1 MVVLNN
7 CEIPIFCPFDYMTPE
22 HITLEELTSRIGGLI
37 NTSSSLRNVWVT
49 AETSDLR
56 RSGHCYLELIQKHPA
71 TGEPVARARAT
82 IWRSVFARIESDFFV
97 ATGQRLDSGMKVMV
111 QVTANYHPAYG
122 LSLNITDIDPTYTMG
137 DLMRIRMEILARL
150 KREGVLELNRTVEWC
165 DVPLRIAVISAP
177 GAAGYGDFI
186 HQLYSNDFRLR
197 FTTCLFPAV
206 MQGVQAPPSIIAAL
220 ERIAAEEEEWDCV
233 VIIRGGGAT
242 SDLASFENYD
252 LAANVAQFPLP
263 IIIGIGHER
272 DVTVLDYV
280 ANMRVKTP
288 TAAAEWLIG
297 RGADALAKLD
307 ALATGIHQTASSI
320 LSGCREQ
327 LAYVAA
333 SLTFLPAKA
342 LDNARKRLDR
352 DMMGLADG
360 VNRRMLPERT
370 RLDRTADRMESAI
383 NMILERK
390 RSRLDSM
397 SQLIEV
403 LSPQATLS
411 RGYSITRYDGKAVTS
426 ASQLPPDA
434 VVETTLVHGVVR
446 SKVIG

>member
-1 MVVLNN
+1 
-7 CEIPIFCPFDYMTPE
+7 MTPE
-22 HITLEELTSRIGGLI
+22 HITLEELTSRISSLV
-37 NTSSSLRNVWVT
+37 NSASSLRCVWVT

-56 RSGHCYLELIQKHPA
+56 RAGHCYLELIQKNPQ

-82 IWRSVFARIESDFFV
+82 IWRSAFARIDANFYAV
-97 ATGQRLDSGMKVMV
+97 TGQRLDSGMKVMV
-111 QVTANYHPAYG
+111 QVSANYHPSYG
-122 LSLNITDIDPTYTMG
+122 LSLNITDIDPAYTVG
-137 DLMRIRMEILARL
+137 DHIRIRMEILARL
-150 KREGVLELNRTVEWC
+150 KREGVLDLNRLLEWC
-165 DVPLRIAVISAP
+165 DVPSRIAVISAP

-186 HQLYSNDFRLR
+186 HQLYTNDYRLR
-197 FTTCLFPAV
+197 FTTRLFPAL
-206 MQGVQAPPSIIAAL
+206 MQGMQAPSAIISAL
-220 ERIAAEEEEWDCV
+220 EAIAAEEDDWDCV

-297 RGADALAKLD
+297 RGAEALERVDALAS
-307 ALATGIHQTASSI
+307 AIHQTASSL

-327 LAYVAA
+327 LAYITA
-333 SLTFLPAKA
+333 SLPFLPGRA

-352 DMMGLADG
+352 DLMSLADATTLRLRPEMSRLDRAADRL
-360 VNRRMLPERT
+360 VAAADAIFERRRT
-370 RLDRTADRMESAI
+370 RLASVE
-383 NMILERK
+383 E
-390 RSRLDSM
+390 
-397 SQLIEV
+397 LIKV

-411 RGYSITRYDGKAVTS
+411 RGYSITRCGGSAVTS
-426 ASQLPPDA
+426 VSQIPAGA
-434 VVETTLVHGVVR
+434 VIETTLADGVITSTGVSR
-446 SKVIG
+446 KDA

>member
-1 MVVLNN
+1 MK
-7 CEIPIFCPFDYMTPE
+7 TE
-22 HITLEELTSRIGGLI
+22 HITLEELTGRISGLI
-37 NTSSSLRNVWVT
+37 NSTPALRNVWVT

-56 RSGHCYLELIQKHPA
+56 RSGHCYLELIQKHPV

-82 IWRSVFARIESDFFV
+82 IWRSVFARIDADFFV

-111 QVTANYHPAYG
+111 QVTANYHPSYG
-122 LSLNITDIDPTYTMG
+122 LSLNITDIDPAYTMG

-150 KREGVLELNRTVEWC
+150 KQEGVIDLNRTIEWC
-165 DVPLRIAVISAP
+165 DVPLRIAVISAG

-186 HQLYSNDFRLR
+186 HQIYNNEYRLR
-197 FTTCLFPAV
+197 FSTKLFPAV
-206 MQGVQAPPSIIAAL
+206 MQGTQAPASIISAL
-220 ERIAAEEEEWDCV
+220 EDIAAEEENWDCV

-288 TAAAEWLIG
+288 TAAAEWLIS
-297 RGADALAKLD
+297 RGADALSRLD
-307 ALATGIHQTASSI
+307 ALGSAIHNTASSI
-320 LSGCREQ
+320 LSGSREQ
-327 LAYVAA
+327 LAYMTA
-333 SLTFLPAKA
+333 SLPFLPAKA
-342 LDNARKRLDR
+342 IDNARKRIDR
-352 DMMGLADG
+352 NMMGLADG
-360 VNRRMLPERT
+360 VNRKLAPEHRRLNLIADRVRNSLSTIVERKRT
-370 RLDRTADRMESAI
+370 RLDS
-383 NMILERK
+383 
-390 RSRLDSM
+390 
-397 SQLIEV
+397 IEELLKV

-411 RGYSITRYDGKAVTS
+411 RGYSITRYAGKAVTS

-434 VVETTLVHGVVR
+434 VLETTLADGTIR
-446 SKVIG
+446 SGLLSD

>member
-297 RGADALAKLD
+297 RGCLLY
-307 ALATGIHQTASSI
+307 TSPS
-320 LSGCREQ
+320 
-327 LAYVAA
+327 
-333 SLTFLPAKA
+333 P
-342 LDNARKRLDR
+342 R
-352 DMMGLADG
+352 DC
-360 VNRRMLPERT
+360 
-370 RLDRTADRMESAI
+370 S
-383 NMILERK
+383 
-390 RSRLDSM
+390 
-397 SQLIEV
+397 
-403 LSPQATLS
+403 
-411 RGYSITRYDGKAVTS
+411 
-426 ASQLPPDA
+426 
-434 VVETTLVHGVVR
+434 
-446 SKVIG
+446 